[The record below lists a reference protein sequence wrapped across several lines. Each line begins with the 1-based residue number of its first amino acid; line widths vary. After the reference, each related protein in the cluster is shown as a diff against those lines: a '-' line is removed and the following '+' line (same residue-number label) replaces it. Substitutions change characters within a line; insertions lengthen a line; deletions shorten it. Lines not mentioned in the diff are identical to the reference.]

1 MANTRTVMEAG
12 LALKTHG
19 LGCFLH
25 LLHGQHTH
33 SRFLVCGCQLLGL
46 PINLSV
52 FAQSPPLRLL
62 QSTYVAFLPSSSWLI
77 KVDMGVFRR
86 FENSKIIVT
95 PWSWTSPGNLL
106 GRERDPRPAK
116 NKAHVNLIACSKL
129 LSLARLSPMHNTC
142 IDLSIKR
149 CSNAAT
155 SLMGLRTRSIS
166 SGEAFKKCIDFPAA
180 AAYEMISIA
189 VN

>member
-1 MANTRTVMEAG
+1 MANTCTVMEAG
-12 LALKTHG
+12 LTLKTHG

-25 LLHGQHTH
+25 PLHGQYSH
-33 SRFLVCGCQLLGL
+33 SKFLVCGCQLLGL

-86 FENSKIIVT
+86 FENSKNIVT

-106 GRERDPRPAK
+106 GRERQLLCLTHFRISPLWPHALSRLAGRGQSLKK
-116 NKAHVNLIACSKL
+116 NTPCHFNSHT
-129 LSLARLSPMHNTC
+129 SMHADCANTC
-142 IDLSIKR
+142 
-149 CSNAAT
+149 T
-155 SLMGLRTRSIS
+155 VM
-166 SGEAFKKCIDFPAA
+166 
-180 AAYEMISIA
+180 
-189 VN
+189 